1 MYLAL
6 ILNNRVRHDLTI
18 WKLKVPL
25 KIKSFLQY
33 LKRGAALTKDN
44 LSRRNWRGEK

>member
-6 ILNNRVRHDLTI
+6 VKDNRVRPHMTI

-25 KIKSFLQY
+25 KIKIFMFVREARCSSHQ
-33 LKRGAALTKDN
+33 R
-44 LSRRNWRGEK
+44 